1 MAGTTYMAGRKK
13 YGRPQAMLWADNP
26 GTMVLVNNKPF
37 YVPLG
42 NEINSDG
49 GSLEDGEFIILSD
62 DNREAINFKPNRI
75 ESRRR
80 MVNGRMRSYH
90 IADKLTIDTSW
101 NMLPSRSH
109 SEIAAFDTT
118 TGSTLLRTK
127 GEREL
132 GDGSPGNGITNTWT
146 TNRAQQY
153 TSDGGAGGV
162 ELLDWYNNHQ
172 GTFWVYLSYDKYT
185 SFGRDQEDFN
195 NFGTYSQVVE
205 VYFADFSYT
214 VEKRGGEYDFWNISV
229 SLEEV

>member
-1 MAGTTYMAGRKK
+1 MADSTYMAGRKK

-26 GTMVLVNNKPF
+26 GTMVLVDNKPF

-49 GSLEDGEFIILSD
+49 GTVGDGEFIILSD
-62 DNREAINFKPNRI
+62 DNREPINFKPTRI
-75 ESRRR
+75 EKRER
-80 MVNGRMRSYH
+80 MINGRMRSYH

-101 NMLPSRSH
+101 SMVPSRSH
-109 SEIAAFDTT
+109 SEIAFFDKT
-118 TGSTLLRTK
+118 TGATQLRTA
-127 GEREL
+127 GNREL
-132 GDGSPGNGITNTWT
+132 GDASSSNGITNTWT
-146 TNRAQQY
+146 TNKTQQF

-162 ELLDWYNNHQ
+162 ELLDWYDNHQ

-185 SFGRDQEDFN
+185 SFGRDSEDFN
-195 NFGTYSQVVE
+195 NFGTYSQVIE
-205 VYFADFSYT
+205 VYFADFSYS